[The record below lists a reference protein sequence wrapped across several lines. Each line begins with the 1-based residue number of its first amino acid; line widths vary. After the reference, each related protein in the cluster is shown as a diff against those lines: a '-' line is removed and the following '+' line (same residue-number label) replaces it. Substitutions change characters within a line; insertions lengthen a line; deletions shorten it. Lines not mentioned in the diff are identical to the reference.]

1 MSINGKFGY
10 IDNTGNFVIPM
21 KFSDA
26 QKFNASCGLACV
38 ASEGRWGVINAS
50 GRVTIPLEFEKV
62 QICSDGYVLVKKDGK
77 FGIYTYDGKLIFE
90 PECDTIEVRS
100 GERLF
105 AHGVASA
112 RLDGNLVG
120 IDAYGN
126 VIHKYTMLTK

>member
-1 MSINGKFGY
+1 MDRALDTEIADGCGE
-10 IDNTGNFVIPM
+10 ITPNFFRKP
-21 KFSDA
+21 
-26 QKFNASCGLACV
+26 G
-38 ASEGRWGVINAS
+38 
-50 GRVTIPLEFEKV
+50 
-62 QICSDGYVLVKKDGK
+62 LVKKDGK
-77 FGIYTYDGKLIFE
+77 FGIYTYGGKLIFE